1 MTTYPN
7 NNELN
12 NQKLSQVRVLVALT
26 GSELFGHERG
36 NIEVFL
42 ALREQGAKVKIGICK
57 SQDSDVSKY
66 LEELNFDTFHLPFG
80 SQWSW
85 QWLKQEPLSIF
96 EKINQLWGCSLAFFK
111 QVQEFQPTHVHISSV
126 NGFNYTFP
134 ALFLSKIPVIYR
146 MGDAPP
152 IDSSYNIK
160 VWHLALLRT
169 TKVVANSEFIKS
181 KILEQGINEA
191 KIAKIYSL
199 PPSRLSSINNQ
210 VNIKQ
215 ENKKELNQL
224 IYVGQLSKEK
234 GLWELLKA
242 FKKISSFH
250 LAIIGD
256 SRYSSGFRKQLE
268 EWVKSEGLAHQV
280 TFYGQVADP
289 FPFYQQAVLHI
300 APSIWDEPLANVV
313 LEAKKAGI
321 PSIVFPSGG
330 LPEMVRH
337 QVDGYIC
344 RNKTPEALAEAIEW
358 MVSDEWRLKAMGK
371 SALEDYETRFGK
383 QRFLEEWANI
393 YLNTLRTR

>member
-7 NNELN
+7 NHELN
-12 NQKLSQVRVLVALT
+12 SQKLSQVRVLVALT
-26 GSELFGHERG
+26 GIELFGHERG

-42 ALREQGAKVKIGICK
+42 ALREQGAKVKIGIYK
-57 SQDSDVSKY
+57 SQDSNVSKY

-80 SQWSW
+80 NQWSW
-85 QWLKQEPLSIF
+85 QWLSQYPLSIF
-96 EKINQLWGCSLAFFK
+96 EKINQLWGCSTTFFK
-111 QVQEFQPTHVHISSV
+111 QVQEFQPTHIHISSV
-126 NGFNYTFP
+126 TGFNYVFP
-134 ALFLSKIPVIYR
+134 ALFLNKALVIYR

-160 VWHLALLRT
+160 VWHLAILRT

-181 KILEQGINEA
+181 KILKQGINEA
-191 KIAKIYSL
+191 KIPKVYSL
-199 PPSRLSSINNQ
+199 PPSRLPSIDNQ
-210 VNIKQ
+210 GNIKQ
-215 ENKKELNQL
+215 DKTKNLNQL

-242 FKKISSFH
+242 LKKINSFH

-256 SRYSSGFRKQLE
+256 SRYSSGFRKELE
-268 EWVKSEGLAHQV
+268 EWVKSESLSNQV

-321 PSIVFPSGG
+321 PSVVFPSGG

-344 RNKTPEALAEAIEW
+344 RDKTPEALAEAIEW
-358 MVSDEWRLKAMGK
+358 MTSDEWRLKTMGK

-393 YLNTLRTR
+393 YLNTLTTK